1 MPRGASHNRAVR
13 WNLALG
19 GLAASWGFIAV
30 LVASVDL
37 GAEALAFWRLALA
50 AGTLALVALCTRRL
64 DSSRRGDGSVRW
76 RSSASRRARTGC
88 SSSRPSS
95 TDRLLAVLTFYAA
108 PLVIALVA
116 PLVLPE
122 RLSPVV
128 LGACLVG
135 AVGIAAIALGHG
147 GEDGSASA
155 AALAAG
161 LGSAVTYAALVILSK
176 RLLEA
181 ATPPLT
187 VAFWDCLV
195 GAVVVAPVL
204 PRRSRRS
211 LGLGRVVRRART
223 RGRVHGCL
231 DARLRDPAQAHH
243 GAVGGRA
250 DVPRASLGCPPG
262 LGDPRAAAE
271 RGDARGWG
279 PRHRRGARCR
289 PARTGG
295 AEGRGAPAGVGS
307 PLE

>member
-1 MPRGASHNRAVR
+1 MR

-64 DSSRRGDGSVRW
+64 DLLAPRGRLRALALLGVAQGAHWLLFFEAVEHGSV
-76 RSSASRRARTGC
+76 A
-88 SSSRPSS
+88 
-95 TDRLLAVLTFYAA
+95 LAVLTFYAA

-122 RLSPVV
+122 RSRPVV

-195 GAVVVAPVL
+195 GAVFVAPVL
-204 PRRSRRS
+204 
-211 LGLGRVVRRART
+211 LLADRVVP
-223 RGRVHGCL
+223 L
-231 DARLRDPAQAHH
+231 
-243 GAVGGRA
+243 
-250 DVPRASLGCPPG
+250 
-262 LGDPRAAAE
+262 
-271 RGDARGWG
+271 GWG
-279 PRHRRGARCR
+279 EWSVALALGVVFTGVSTLVYATLLRHTTAQSAGVLTFLEPVSGVLLAWAILGQRPSAATLAGGVLVIAAGLAVVLLEPAAPRVAD
-289 PARTGG
+289 
-295 AEGRGAPAGVGS
+295 APAGVGS